1 MTAETIPATNETRRI
16 EIQASGVYELA
27 ADTCLLLMVE
37 PNLAGAAHKVLQ
49 HELLTTPTP
58 TSDAWTDEIG
68 NFQRRLLAPAGAF
81 RFDYRATIETVSNTP
96 IPDDAVQHTPL
107 ELPLDAFVYL
117 RPSRYCPSDRLERL
131 ATDLFGSI
139 TAGGERVNAVAS
151 WVHENVEYQYG
162 TSNAQT
168 SALDT
173 LIERVG
179 VCRDFAHLTI
189 SFCRALGLPA
199 RYVSG
204 YALGLKPCD
213 FHGYVQVFVGGEWRN
228 VDATFPD
235 VRPALI
241 PIAIGRDAADV
252 AMLTTMGPATVQ
264 EQTVMVREIEGTVGD
279 NEKPFLSPQQN
290 GQEAFVRAAC

>member
-1 MTAETIPATNETRRI
+1 MTVEITPASSETRRI
-16 EIQASGVYELA
+16 GIQASGIYELA

-37 PNLAGAAHKVLQ
+37 PNIMGATHRVLQ
-49 HELLTTPTP
+49 SELTTTPTP
-58 TSDAWTDEIG
+58 NSDAWTDEIG
-68 NFQRRLLAPAGAF
+68 NYQRRLLAPAGEF
-81 RFDYRATIETVSNTP
+81 HFNYRATIESITNTP
-96 IPDDAVQHTPL
+96 IPDDAVQHAPL
-107 ELPLDAFVYL
+107 ELPMDTFVYL

-139 TAGGERVNAVAS
+139 TTGGARVNAISS
-151 WVHENVEYQYG
+151 WVYENVQYQYG

-189 SFCRALGLPA
+189 SLCRASGLPA

-213 FHGYVQVFVGGEWRN
+213 FHGYVQVFVGGAWRN
-228 VDATFPD
+228 VDATIPD
-235 VRPALI
+235 IRPALI
-241 PIAIGRDAADV
+241 PIAVGRDAADV

-264 EQTVMVREIEGTVGD
+264 EQTVGVWEIEGTFGD
-279 NEKPFLSPQQN
+279 NEKPFASGEEN
-290 GQEAFVRAAC
+290 DRGSVCR